1 MEHLKLV
8 NCNNTYELADK
19 MLCFLSISENEF
31 PQICAFGKYSVIKDL
46 LTNLIRNGID
56 ISHGI
61 DLEDYEAQHYDKE
74 YVLYLD
80 HFGVTVEKMWHED
93 NEWHKAGYYDTDCD
107 VAFVHEDCNSKI
119 LNSIESNKILGFD
132 LSDLDLSDNCATAEE
147 SNCLTVTIKCNLDA
161 EEAMNTINKMEKRI
175 CHIEEIFD
183 DINKLSALF

>member
-1 MEHLKLV
+1 MECLKLV
-8 NCNNTYELADK
+8 KCKDTNKLADK
-19 MLCFLSISENEF
+19 MLCCLSMSENEF
-31 PQICAFGKYSVIKDL
+31 PQICAFGKYAVIKEL
-46 LTNLIRNGID
+46 LADLIRNGIN

-61 DLEDYEAQHYDKE
+61 DLENYEAQHYDKE

-132 LSDLDLSDNCATAEE
+132 LSELDLSDNCTAYEE
-147 SNCLTVTIKCNLDA
+147 SNCLTVTIKCHLDA
-161 EEAMNTINKMEKRI
+161 EEAMNTIEEMEKRI

-183 DINKLSALF
+183 DINKLSDLF

>member
-8 NCNNTYELADK
+8 NCKDTYELAGK
-19 MLCFLSISENEF
+19 MLCCLSISENEF

-46 LTNLIRNGID
+46 LTTLIRNGIV

-80 HFGVTVEKMWHED
+80 NEGITVEKMWHTD

-132 LSDLDLSDNCATAEE
+132 LSELNLGDKCTVDEE
-147 SNCLTVTIKCNLDA
+147 GNCLTVTIKCHLDA
-161 EEAMNTINKMEKRI
+161 EEAMNTIDEMEKRI

>member
-1 MEHLKLV
+1 MKLV
-8 NCNNTYELADK
+8 NCKDSYELADN
-19 MLCFLSISENEF
+19 MLCCLSMSENEF
-31 PQICAFGKYSVIKDL
+31 PQICAFGKYSVIKEL
-46 LTNLIRNGID
+46 LANLIRNGID

-80 HFGVTVEKMWHED
+80 DEGVTVEKMWHED
-93 NEWHKAGYYDTDCD
+93 NEWHKAGYYETDCD

-119 LNSIESNKILGFD
+119 LNSIECNEIFGFD
-132 LSDLDLSDNCATAEE
+132 LSGLDLSDNCNADEE

-161 EEAMNTINKMEKRI
+161 EEAINTIDEMEKRI
-175 CHIEEIFD
+175 CHIQEIFD

>member
-1 MEHLKLV
+1 MKLV
-8 NCNNTYELADK
+8 NCNNTYELTDK
-19 MLCFLSISENEF
+19 MLCCLSMSENEF
-31 PQICAFGKYSVIKDL
+31 PQICAFGKYAVIKEL
-46 LTNLIRNGID
+46 LANLIRNGID

-132 LSDLDLSDNCATAEE
+132 LSESDLSDNCATAEE

-161 EEAMNTINKMEKRI
+161 EEAMNTINEMEKRI